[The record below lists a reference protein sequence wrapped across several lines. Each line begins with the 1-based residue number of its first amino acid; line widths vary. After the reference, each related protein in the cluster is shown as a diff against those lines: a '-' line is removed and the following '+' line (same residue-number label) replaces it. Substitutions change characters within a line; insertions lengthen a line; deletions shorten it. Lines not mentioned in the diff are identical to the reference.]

1 MTKPEM
7 NRRLATLTET
17 EKRDIHAMILTGF
30 GANGIVQNRRY
41 TLKQVNAMF
50 EWVRRYG
57 RIIPN

>member
-1 MTKPEM
+1 
-7 NRRLATLTET
+7 
-17 EKRDIHAMILTGF
+17 MILTGF